1 MKTSWGNFEVRTT
14 TGRRP
19 ISVNLGVLGPV
30 EVGGLSSLLAV
41 NIEAHLSNA
50 PLIRGEASCM
60 AFCLDHGLTRCC
72 DLDMDLSECVFVYL
86 SFQILF
92 TSWDTFRFAFI
103 ARP

>member
-1 MKTSWGNFEVRTT
+1 MKISWGNFEIRTT
-14 TGRRP
+14 IGRRP

-60 AFCLDHGLTRCC
+60 AFCLHQELTRCC
-72 DLDMDLSECVFVYL
+72 DLDMDLSEVAYVF
-86 SFQILF
+86 LF
-92 TSWDTFRFAFI
+92 I
-103 ARP
+103 

>member
-1 MKTSWGNFEVRTT
+1 MLHWRPFWIKVYFAMKTSWGNFEVRTT

-30 EVGGLSSLLAV
+30 EVGGLSSSV

-60 AFCLDHGLTRCC
+60 AFCLDHNNGSVR
-72 DLDMDLSECVFVYL
+72 DLDKS
-86 SFQILF
+86 
-92 TSWDTFRFAFI
+92 
-103 ARP
+103 

>member
-1 MKTSWGNFEVRTT
+1 MLHWRPFWIKVYYAMKTSWGNFEVRTT

-72 DLDMDLSECVFVYL
+72 DLDMDLSEVAYVF
-86 SFQILF
+86 LF
-92 TSWDTFRFAFI
+92 I
-103 ARP
+103 

>member
-1 MKTSWGNFEVRTT
+1 MKISWGNFEVRTT
-14 TGRRP
+14 IGRLP

-50 PLIRGEASCM
+50 PLIRGEALCM

-72 DLDMDLSECVFVYL
+72 DLDMYISEVAYVF
-86 SFQILF
+86 LF
-92 TSWDTFRFAFI
+92 I
-103 ARP
+103 